1 MKKNL
6 MTLAAVLC
14 CAMSSMMFTAC
25 GSDGDDAPKNDGGS
39 GDSDGVVSEVWSIN
53 IKQDISD
60 PELKQGLPVKVCF
73 YDANGEMQVETM
85 TGETWNKTV
94 SYKDGATKE
103 GFCAV
108 RVIENFNLLDDATL
122 EFIVGLDVTGTIT
135 TTYKSGKQESIK
147 LEKVVGGYNPY
158 KLGYDNIKS
167 AYDKGSDHINHL
179 ALFYNYEDGMITLK
193 TTLTKEAK
201 EKLGL
206 K

>member
-1 MKKNL
+1 MKKMM

-14 CAMSSMMFTAC
+14 CAMTMTVFTAC
-25 GSDGDDAPKNDGGS
+25 GSDDDNAPKNDDAS
-39 GDSDGVVSEVWSIN
+39 GNKNAVVSEVWSIN
-53 IKQDISD
+53 VKQDISD
-60 PELKQGLPVKVCF
+60 PEVKNALPVKVCF
-73 YDANGEMQVETM
+73 FDANGVMQVETM

-94 SYKDGATKE
+94 TYKNGGTKE